1 MASPAL
7 SATAADGVSWQRG
20 VRASAASLCRGH
32 FYKLVAATVAGF
44 LLLEYSFNMLSTNQ
58 KPFKV
63 VSPGLSWIFRPVPG
77 GAQLPESASPYSVN
91 KSHFDK
97 IFPTSPRLDNTSTM
111 PALELCPLVPPH
123 LGANMKNLV
132 SLQFRHMLKRL
143 PTDCTARHRVAIL
156 VPYRDRE
163 DHLRVFLYNMHQML
177 PRQQID
183 YTIFVIEQ
191 AGQGKFNRAKL
202 FNVGYLEALA
212 LYDYQCFIFHDVDLI
227 PEDDR
232 NLYTCPEQPRHMSV
246 AIDTMKYRLPYALI
260 FGGVSALKKEHM
272 QLVNGFSN
280 EYWGW
285 GGEDDDMSYREVF
298 AVVATQESTCLTA
311 LGRKAA
317 RPRRNS
323 ERQVRL
329 QGEVNPVS
337 ATKPPPQASHRHQLV
352 HGEMVATAWVATSPS
367 LIENCFKHAGF
378 TTTMQASRTDCAS
391 ASPDEHLDKSA
402 LDGESGGS
410 AVPLSLTNAWGE
422 LRAIDIDIP
431 DELTIDA
438 FARADDD
445 VVMLEEVTDMAIIKS
460 VRKADNTKDQEETH
474 GFFWMRWTP
483 FTPSSAHMTTT

>member
-1 MASPAL
+1 MASPGS
-7 SATAADGVSWQRG
+7 SAASSAADGVSWQRG
-20 VRASAASLCRGH
+20 VRASATSLCRGH
-32 FYKLVAATVAGF
+32 FYKLVAATVAAF

-58 KPFKV
+58 KSFKV

-91 KSHFDK
+91 KSHFNK
-97 IFPTSPRLDNTSTM
+97 SFPASARPDNTSTT

-123 LGANMKNLV
+123 LVGRLKVLKGAPSFETMEKE
-132 SLQFRHMLKRL
+132 FPHIL
-143 PTDCTARHRVAIL
+143 PGGRYKPKDCTARHRVAIL

-163 DHLRVFLYNMHQML
+163 EHLRVFLYNMHQML

-285 GGEDDDMSYREVF
+285 GGEDDDMSYRLQHYHLKISRYP
-298 AVVATQESTCLTA
+298 ANI
-311 LGRKAA
+311 A
-317 RPRRNS
+317 RYTM
-323 ERQVRL
+323 L
-329 QGEVNPVS
+329 
-337 ATKPPPQASHRHQLV
+337 
-352 HGEMVATAWVATSPS
+352 
-367 LIENCFKHAGF
+367 KHA
-378 TTTMQASRTDCAS
+378 
-391 ASPDEHLDKSA
+391 
-402 LDGESGGS
+402 
-410 AVPLSLTNAWGE
+410 
-422 LRAIDIDIP
+422 
-431 DELTIDA
+431 
-438 FARADDD
+438 
-445 VVMLEEVTDMAIIKS
+445 
-460 VRKADNTKDQEETH
+460 KD
-474 GFFWMRWTP
+474 
-483 FTPSSAHMTTT
+483 TPSPERYKLLYKGKLRYRKDGINSVNYERLDIVFKKLYTWILADLKGK